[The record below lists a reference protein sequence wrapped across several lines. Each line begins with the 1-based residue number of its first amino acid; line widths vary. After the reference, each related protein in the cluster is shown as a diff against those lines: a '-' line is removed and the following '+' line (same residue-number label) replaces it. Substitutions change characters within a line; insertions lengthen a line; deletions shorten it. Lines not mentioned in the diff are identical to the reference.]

1 MSDWKKFGKI
11 EITVEKYKMMR
22 LGNKINTGKVRTIKI
37 EMDKEE
43 DKHNILRGAAKT
55 KNINDE
61 NLKKVII
68 SSDMAI
74 K

>member
-1 MSDWKKFGKI
+1 
-11 EITVEKYKMMR
+11 MMR